1 MLDNRINLLLEKSV
15 LKLKLLNQIDLF
27 GLFIDLQIDNSI
39 LDNFL

>member
-1 MLDNRINLLLEKSV
+1 MLDNRINLLLEQSV